1 MAGGIYLDNH
11 ATTRLDPRV
20 LEAMLPW
27 LTDRYGNAGS
37 TTHEMGR
44 EAREAVEA
52 ARETFA
58 ATIGATGREIV
69 FTSGATESTN
79 LAILGTAARACGGT
93 AARACGGTAARGLG
107 GAVPAAV
114 RDAGGLRRLVT
125 VVTEHHATLDP
136 IEHLEREGFDVMR
149 LPVEPQA
156 GGGVPGRIR
165 LADLEAALKPGALI
179 VSVLLASNEIG
190 VVQDMAAIAAAV
202 HAAGAMLHVD
212 CAQAIGRM
220 PVDVDAIGADL
231 ASFSAHKF
239 HGPKGAGALYVRRRG
254 RAVRVEPLVYGGGQ
268 ERGMRSGTLDVPGIV
283 GLAEAARLASDG
295 LATEAPRMRALRDRL
310 WMRLTA
316 GVPGLELN
324 GPPLDETWRDGPP
337 TRLVNNLNVHV
348 PGVDGQTLLATLA
361 GDGLAVSSGSACSAE
376 NPRPS
381 HVLRAL
387 GRDEDQARASLRFG
401 LSRFTTEAEVDEAA
415 ARIVAGVARLRA

>member
-27 LTDRYGNAGS
+27 LTDHYGNAGS
-37 TTHEMGR
+37 TTHELGR
-44 EAREAVEA
+44 EAGEAVEA

-58 ATIGATGREIV
+58 ATIGATAREIV

-79 LAILGTAARACGGT
+79 LAVLGTAARA
-93 AARACGGTAARGLG
+93 A
-107 GAVPAAV
+107 
-114 RDAGGLRRLVT
+114 AGGSRRLVT
-125 VVTEHHATLDP
+125 AVTEHHATLDP
-136 IEHLEREGFDVMR
+136 LEHLERQGFEVIR

-156 GGGVPGRIR
+156 GDGLPGRIR
-165 LADLEAALKPGALI
+165 QADLEEALRPGPLL
-179 VSVLLASNEIG
+179 VSVLLANNEIG
-190 VVQDMAAIAAAV
+190 VVQDVPAIAAAV
-202 HAAGAMLHVD
+202 HAAGAILHVD

-220 PVDVDAIGADL
+220 PVDVDALGADL

-239 HGPKGAGALYVRRRG
+239 HGPKGTGALYVRRRG
-254 RAVRVEPLVYGGGQ
+254 RAVRVEPLVFGGGQ

-283 GLAEAARLASDG
+283 GLAEAARLASEG
-295 LATEAPRMRALRDRL
+295 LTEEPPRMRRLRDRL
-310 WMRLTA
+310 WTNLAA
-316 GVPGLELN
+316 GIEGLELN
-324 GPPLDETWRDGPP
+324 GPPLEAETADGSPL
-337 TRLVNNLNVHV
+337 RLVNNLNLHV

-361 GDGLAVSSGSACSAE
+361 GDGLAVSSGSACSAA

-381 HVLRAL
+381 HVLVAL

-415 ARIVAGVARLRA
+415 ARITAGVARLRAV